1 MHYIIKVAPYSGNS
15 TVVRPNDPFNLHE
28 LSNFDPKLFEIKQ
41 WSYISSAKLTHYFE
55 PLTPIRIGK
64 YTSIAEN
71 VTFIG
76 PSNHHWEWISSYPI
90 EILNSFDRTKEIH
103 NNQKNGIEI
112 GSNVWIGTGV
122 TIMPGV
128 KIADGSVI
136 GTNSTLTKSTK
147 PFGIYAGNPAT
158 FIKFRFDTETVER
171 LSKIKWWDFPD
182 YFIKENL
189 EIIFNNPSAVSLDY
203 LETCSKFQFIENK
216 TPDCEILAEIL
227 V

>member
-1 MHYIIKVAPYSGNS
+1 MHYIVKVPPYSGNS
-15 TVVRPNDPFNLHE
+15 VVVRPKDPFGLCE
-28 LSNFDPKLFEIKQ
+28 LSNFDIKLFEIGK

-55 PLTPIRIGK
+55 PLTPITIGNC
-64 YTSIAEN
+64 TSIAEN

-90 EILNSFDRTKEIH
+90 EIFNSFDRTKEMH

-128 KIADGSVI
+128 MIADGSVI
-136 GTNSTLTKSTK
+136 GTNSTVTKSTK

-158 FIKFRFDTETVER
+158 FIKFRFDSVTVER
-171 LSKIKWWDFPD
+171 LSKIKWWDFPN
-182 YFIKENL
+182 YFIRQNL
-189 EIIFNNPSAVSLDY
+189 EIIFNKPSSESLDY
-203 LETCSKFQFIENK
+203 LEACSRFQFVDDEDL
-216 TPDCEILAEIL
+216 DCEIPAEIC